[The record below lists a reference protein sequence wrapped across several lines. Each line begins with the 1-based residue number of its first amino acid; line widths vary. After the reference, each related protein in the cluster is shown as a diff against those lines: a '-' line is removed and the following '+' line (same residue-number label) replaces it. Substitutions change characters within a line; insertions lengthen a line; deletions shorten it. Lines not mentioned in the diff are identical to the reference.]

1 MSKQHKDDHGE
12 TAPAVRTSEV
22 ANLFERWL
30 ADLPRPRR
38 LPNLWATFNE
48 GIDAMKVEEF
58 VEGDHA
64 VVRAEMPGIDPDRDV
79 EITVRDHTLHLR
91 AERREESE
99 TKENGTYH
107 SEFRYGSFT
116 RTVSLPLGASEHDVK
131 ATYKDGILEVQ
142 IPIDRSEA
150 ESRKVPVQR
159 V

>member
-1 MSKQHKDDHGE
+1 MPKHPKDDQE
-12 TAPAVRTSEV
+12 TTLTAVRTSDV

-30 ADLPRPRR
+30 ADLPRPR
-38 LPNLWATFNE
+38 LWPDLRAAFTDAID
-48 GIDAMKVEEF
+48 GIKVEEV

-64 VVRAEMPGIDPDRDV
+64 VVRAEMPGIDPDHDV
-79 EITVRDHTLHLR
+79 EITVRDHTLHLH
-91 AERREESE
+91 AERHEQSE
-99 TKENGTYH
+99 TKEKGNYR

-116 RTVSLPLGASEHDVK
+116 RTVPLPLGASEDDVK

-150 ESRKVPVQR
+150 EARKVLVQR